1 MTAADRDA
9 AGAGTGTVTPGARSL
24 AAGLVRACH
33 PAPTVAVT
41 GFATVLGVVA
51 GNPAAGCVVLAAAV
65 LCGQLSIGWSND
77 RIDAARD
84 AVAQRPDKP
93 VATGSLPAPAL
104 EIAIALAVAAV
115 VPLSLLLGWRAG
127 VTHLAAVGCGWAYNL
142 RLKSSWW
149 SWLPYAAAF
158 GALPAIATLALP
170 AARLPGAWAV
180 AGAALLGVSAH
191 LGNALPDLDDDRRT
205 GVRGLPHRL
214 GARGS
219 LLLATGLSALATV
232 VIVLGPNRPV
242 GALGSAALSVAGLA
256 LLAGVRLASTRP
268 VSRVS
273 FYGVMAM
280 AALNLALLLARGG
293 RLH

>member
-1 MTAADRDA
+1 MTAPESDA
-9 AGAGTGTVTPGARSL
+9 GTPGTGTLAPGPGSL
-24 AAGLVRACH
+24 VAGLLSTCH

-41 GFATVLGVVA
+41 AFTTVLGVLA
-51 GNPAAGCVVLAAAV
+51 GNRPATCVVLAAAV

-84 AVAQRPDKP
+84 AAVLRRDKP
-93 VATGSLPAPAL
+93 AATGSLPIQVLDLATAV
-104 EIAIALAVAAV
+104 AVAALI
-115 VPLSLLLGWRAG
+115 PLSLLLGWRAG
-127 VTHLAAVGCGWAYNL
+127 LTHLAAVGCGWAYNV

-170 AARLPGAWAV
+170 VPHLPGGWAV

-191 LGNALPDLDDDRRT
+191 LGNALPDLHDDHRT
-205 GVRGLPHRL
+205 GVHGLPHQL

-219 LLLATGLSALATV
+219 LLLAAVLSALATTI
-232 VIVLGPNRPV
+232 IVLGPSRPV
-242 GALGSAALSVAGLA
+242 GAVGSVALALAGLA
-256 LLAGVRLASTRP
+256 LVAGAWLAATRP
-268 VSRVS
+268 VSPVA

-280 AALNLALLLARGG
+280 AAFNLVLLVARGG
-293 RLH
+293 RLR